1 MREIMPNSGELIE
14 KLTKQLE
21 RMKFLNDL
29 EECETLEDLQELKT
43 KYKALC
49 EEDRKN

>member
-14 KLTKQLE
+14 KLSRQLE
-21 RMKFLNDL
+21 RMRILNDL
-29 EECETLEDLQELKT
+29 KECETLEDFQALRT

-49 EEDRKN
+49 EEARTN